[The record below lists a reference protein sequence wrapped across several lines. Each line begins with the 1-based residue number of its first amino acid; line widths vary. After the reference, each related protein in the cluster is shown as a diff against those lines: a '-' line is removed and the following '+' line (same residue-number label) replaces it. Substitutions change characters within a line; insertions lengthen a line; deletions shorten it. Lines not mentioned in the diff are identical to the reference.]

1 MELLDDGLYI
11 SSTLAYDE
19 KLFFKLIFITA
30 CIRMPIALH
39 SCNWSIVILFLFRHS
54 GNCTVACPSGF
65 SSYFPDYKEAECV
78 SLHRSSLCEMAV
90 IVSCPLFIWTVRTL
104 SVLYTLAFYSFCGYE
119 TNILFQSMVC
129 LFTFLRLYFFNE
141 NSS

>member
-11 SSTLAYDE
+11 SSTLAYNE
-19 KLFFKLIFITA
+19 KLFFKFIFITA
-30 CIRMPIALH
+30 CIRMLIALH

-54 GNCTVACPSGF
+54 GNCTVACPWGF

-90 IVSCPLFIWTVRTL
+90 IVSCPLFFWTVRTL
-104 SVLYTLAFYSFCGYE
+104 RVFYILLPFIGFVDTKQTFCSNLWFAFS
-119 TNILFQSMVC
+119 LS
-129 LFTFLRLYFFNE
+129 
-141 NSS
+141 